1 MAYTPNE
8 NLTKLRDYLLSGAN
22 DTYEDAVDSPL
33 YHEFLAAFPAS
44 GLKKLTMDQYCLGTR
59 NNDSFSWWIER
70 GLFPVL
76 GRYSPGTSKGHL
88 LYYQD
93 EHKKLYKHRYLL
105 ELSNQEALQ
114 AVLNV
119 VSVLANAKL
128 PQDQTW
134 LDDDKEIMQRAGLD
148 LPYFG
153 GVSRK
158 IRILACY
165 HPDQLLLINS
175 TKHIDYFLKIFGFSD
190 QEMPAKNKPVARLLL
205 LDQVYQYLKQEL
217 PDLTRRTLMYALYE
231 PEAGLWPPEDGEIID
246 PDPDEEDSLML
257 SPPSLNTILY
267 GPPGTGKTYATINE
281 ALAILDPEFLAE
293 NSERPLLKARFDER
307 VQSGDIRFVTFHQ
320 SFSYEDFV
328 EGLRPENGED
338 GQLRYEVADG
348 VFKQICTTAA
358 ARITQGAESTIDLTG
373 RTIWKMSLGNSK
385 GNDSYIYAECIEN
398 SEVLL
403 GYGDNRDFQLCQD
416 RNDVW
421 ARFKEKSDASIAR
434 LDYPVTAMT
443 FFVTRMKPGDLV
455 IVSEGLTKFRAI
467 GEVSGDYHCLQR
479 EDGYCQARKVKW
491 LRVYSVALPHDQL
504 MLRQF
509 SQQTLY
515 ELRPEAIDR
524 DKLDALLNSKTETFN
539 QQPGPK
545 VLIIDEINRGN
556 VSRIFGELI
565 TLIEPSKRAGA
576 EEALQVV
583 LPYSKQP
590 FSVPDNLYLIGTM
603 NTADRSLAGLDIA
616 LRRRFSFKEMPP
628 QYAALDQLSLE
639 GINLGQLLRSLND
652 RIEVLLDRDHCLG
665 HAYFMRLKEGD
676 TIAQLAPI
684 FRQQILPLLQEYFFE
699 DWGRIRW
706 VLNDHRK
713 SNPQHCFV
721 TRQEINSEKLF
732 GPDVSIGPQH
742 ATYTINAAAFDSP
755 QAYLGVIDHQMAAT
769 E

>member
-1 MAYTPNE
+1 MSYTPNK
-8 NLTKLRDYLLSGAN
+8 NLFKVLEYLKTGEIDISETTAGTDL
-22 DTYEDAVDSPL
+22 
-33 YHEFLAAFPAS
+33 HRQFLKEFPAS
-44 GLKKLTMDQYCLGTR
+44 GLKNLSLDQYCLGKR
-59 NNDSFSWWIER
+59 KKDNFSWWIER
-70 GLFPVL
+70 GLEPVL
-76 GRYSPGTSKGHL
+76 GRFSPGTSRGHL
-88 LYYQD
+88 IYFKDQAV
-93 EHKKLYKHRYLL
+93 YKHNQMKHMSDEDAL
-105 ELSNQEALQ
+105 EL
-114 AVLNV
+114 VCKV
-119 VSVLANAKL
+119 ISVLAKAKL
-128 PQDQTW
+128 PQDQPW
-134 LDDDKEIMQRAGLD
+134 LDDDDEILSRAGLAPD
-148 LPYFG
+148 LVVG
-153 GVSRK
+153 GGARK
-158 IRILACY
+158 LRILACY
-165 HPDQLLLINS
+165 HPDQLIPINS
-175 TKHIDYFLKIFGFSD
+175 SRHIGHFLKELGFPA
-190 QEMPAKNKPVARLLL
+190 EEIPAKNKPVARLLM
-205 LDQVYQYLKQEL
+205 LDQVYQYLKQEIPAL
-217 PDLTRRTLMYALYE
+217 SRLALMYALYA
-231 PEAGLWPPEDGEIID
+231 PELGLAPENDDDNIEKI
-246 PDPDEEDSLML
+246 PDSDESELPNPL
-257 SPPSLNTILY
+257 SLNTILY

-281 ALAILDPEFLAE
+281 ALAILEPEFLTE

-348 VFKQICTTAA
+348 IFKQICMTAA
-358 ARITQGAESTIDLTG
+358 ARVTQSAESTIDLTG

-403 GYGDNRDFQLCQD
+403 GYGDNMDFQRCQD

-515 ELRPEAIDR
+515 ELRPDAIDR
-524 DKLDALLNSKTETFN
+524 HKLEALLNSKAETVN
-539 QQPGPK
+539 QQPSPK

-676 TIAQLAPI
+676 TIAQLASI

-732 GPDVSIGPQH
+732 GPDVSIGPQQ